1 MFIPF
6 AFLSNISAQTS
17 SLATGSM
24 YDLLSVAGKAAYNSA
39 SVNNFFSCSV
49 DDYNAVFNGLSGTS
63 KVGNTDAIFSSSLN
77 SAYTA
82 TCASVLPQ
90 ASSSINANSY
100 IVGFAAKMLVTPTN
114 TTVTPLISTTYK
126 GTYTAISNSP
136 LIAGANRNYYL
147 RKEPVLTSTA
157 SFVGHVASAGNFD
170 QATTSYTNAGFD
182 CAAPYSTWN
191 LRSATM
197 PHFQML
203 VTTTKPY

>member
-1 MFIPF
+1 
-6 AFLSNISAQTS
+6 
-17 SLATGSM
+17 M
-24 YDLLSVAGKAAYNSA
+24 YELLSVAGKAAYNSA

-63 KVGNTDAIFSSSLN
+63 KVGNTDTIFATAVN

-82 TCASVLPQ
+82 TCASVLTQ
-90 ASSSINANSY
+90 SSSSIAANSY
-100 IVGFAAKMLVTPTN
+100 IVGFATKMLSSPIG

-136 LIAGANRNYYL
+136 LIVGSARNYYL
-147 RKEPVLTSTA
+147 RKEPVLTSTD
-157 SFVGHVASAGNFD
+157 SFVGHVASQGTFD
-170 QATTSYTNAGFD
+170 QATTSYANAGFD

-197 PHFQML
+197 PHFQMI
-203 VTTTKPY
+203 VTTVKPY